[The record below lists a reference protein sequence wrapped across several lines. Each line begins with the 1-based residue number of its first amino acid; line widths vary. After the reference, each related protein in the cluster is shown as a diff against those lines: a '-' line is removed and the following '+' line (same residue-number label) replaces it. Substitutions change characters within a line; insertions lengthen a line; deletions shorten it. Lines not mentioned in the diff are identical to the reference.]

1 MHVPFQR
8 SAWLALCALS
18 WAALLPADA
27 DAGAIDLVG
36 FGAKSMGRGGGG
48 VARVD
53 DSTGLFVNPAGLS
66 RMKTPD
72 LAFGYHFLRME
83 FEELPDVRWDTNR
96 DGWLDDSD
104 PALAVSTDYGH
115 ADGFQI
121 SVGRPIGKRLGIAVG
136 GFIPVDQLMR
146 IRTFEP
152 ALPTYAMYENRAHRY
167 ELAAGFGWE
176 QLPGVHAGGSIELI
190 ARARYEI
197 SVTLDAPVR
206 TATEEDGSVGDLVGP
221 LTLDAH
227 RMSLELVPALAPI
240 VGLMWDAGELVPVMD
255 GFVLA
260 GSWRGSSGLPV
271 DVDVDLQANVRVT
284 QAGTIDDPVIV
295 PVLAPIR
302 LDFFDHYVPERLMLG
317 TAWEAERFAVN
328 AEVYRYGWSRMRVSI
343 AEVVGGGLE
352 TPLVTITDGDLRD
365 GNPYTLLLRNT
376 WNLRLGGEARVFVAP
391 LPDGWDELA
400 VDVRAGFVSEPSP
413 IEGQGTDSVILD
425 SDRRMVAAG
434 LSVSHGEPFDV
445 VSGPLSWDFYAQLH
459 RLAPG
464 KLPRNPDPGVA
475 GTPVTADGFP
485 IGGRIFAAGLQFGIG
500 F

>member
-1 MHVPFQR
+1 MHSTCR
-8 SAWLALCALS
+8 WSARAAVS
-18 WAALLPADA
+18 VALLGVGLPTSSR
-27 DAGAIDLVG
+27 AGAIDLVG

-48 VARVD
+48 VARVN
-53 DSTGLFVNPAGLS
+53 DSTGLFTNPAGLA
-66 RMKTPD
+66 RMDKPD

-83 FEELPDVRWDTNR
+83 FEDLPDVRWDTNR
-96 DGWLDDSD
+96 DGWLDDTD

-115 ADGFQI
+115 ADGIQVSI
-121 SVGRPIGKRLGIAVG
+121 GRPIGRRLGLAVG
-136 GFIPVDQLMR
+136 GFIPVGQLMR

-176 QLPGVHAGGSIELI
+176 QLPGLHAGGAIELI
-190 ARARYEI
+190 ARAKYEI

-240 VGLMWDAGELVPVMD
+240 VGVMWDAGELVPAMD

-260 GSWRGSSGLPV
+260 GSWRGTSGLPV
-271 DVDVDLQANVRVT
+271 EVDVDLQANVRVT
-284 QAGTIDDPVIV
+284 QAGTLDDPVIV

-328 AEVYRYGWSRMRVSI
+328 ADVYRYRWSRMRVSV
-343 AEVVGGGLE
+343 AEVVGGGLD
-352 TPLVTITDGDLRD
+352 TPLVTITDGDLHD
-365 GNPYTLLLRNT
+365 GNPYTLLLTDT
-376 WNLRLGGEARVFVAP
+376 WNVRLGGEARVFITP

-400 VDVRAGFVSEPSP
+400 VDVRAGFVNEPTP
-413 IEGQGTDSVILD
+413 IEGQGAESAMLD
-425 SDRRMVAAG
+425 SDRRMVSAG

-445 VSGPLSWDFYAQLH
+445 VTGPLSWDFYAQWH

-464 KLPRNPDPGVA
+464 KLPRSPDPELA
-475 GTPVTADGFP
+475 GTPLTADGFP
-485 IGGRIFAAGLQFGIG
+485 IGGRVFAAGMQFAIG